1 MDAKEIYKWVHKN
14 KPHSICVE
22 AAHIYM
28 DEKPNKSHRISAQ
41 IGADIANQLKKDGHI
56 VIKQLFIDDYNPDVK
71 NFILDVGSYLELI
84 GSCGFSPDILTLESS
99 LEMPANNLLAKII
112 TQNNLVRHEQKVY
125 LEKKKACLVNN
136 NRPTC
141 NLLDAALYIAK
152 LSMFEMAITVLPK
165 SLKGQ
170 QKKVRKILKIL
181 GYSNIPIF
189 NIYH

>member
-1 MDAKEIYKWVHKN
+1 MDIKEIYGWAYKN
-14 KPHSICVE
+14 KPYSICVE

-28 DEKPNKSHRISAQ
+28 DEKPDESHKISAQ
-41 IGADIANQLKKDGHI
+41 IGAELMARLKEDGHM
-56 VIKQLFIDDYNPDVK
+56 VTKQLFIDDYNPNPA
-71 NFILDVGSYLELI
+71 NFVLDVDSYLELI
-84 GSCGFSPDILTLESS
+84 GSYGFSPDILTFESS

-112 TQNNLVRHEQKVY
+112 TQNNLVRHQQKVY

-170 QKKVRKILKIL
+170 QKKVQKILKIL
-181 GYSNIPIF
+181 GYYKIPIF